1 MMRPNELARMPS
13 TRGSRGKRAPPATAI
28 LTTQANAAMPPSHDL
43 SNCRHYSTLG
53 EARMG
58 VKAVSGASPS
68 TVRRALLLDI
78 FYSLGTGHEIQ
89 FSSVPRT
96 GWPVYWGESAMVAH
110 REVVACP
117 A

>member
-1 MMRPNELARMPS
+1 MAVDQRSLENCRLVDRLMRPNELARMPS

-78 FYSLGTGHEIQ
+78 LLD
-89 FSSVPRT
+89 
-96 GWPVYWGESAMVAH
+96 H
-110 REVVACP
+110 RQRCATRAETFA
-117 A
+117 